1 VVKKI
6 KLSTKLLAG
15 GLMMVAIPMII
26 IGLVSIYESSNSI
39 TELSRTGLIN
49 TATSLAEVVE
59 LGLRDEFRIVK
70 NISFSHSLVSATE
83 KVAADGAN
91 GSLMEISVAEDELKN
106 IKAAAGNKYETVFLA
121 DKDGIIFADGN
132 GGTYHSINVSDRI
145 YVKKALQGIP
155 TVGILLKSKKTGN
168 PLTMA
173 AAPIRSAAGKVIG
186 VAALAIGLD
195 FLVKKINAVKIGLT
209 GYAFMVDKEGLLVA
223 HPNKDNILELNL
235 SQIKGMETVMERA
248 LRGETGVNDYKFE
261 GVEKSSAYAPV
272 KLTGWSV
279 LASIPRSELYNSA
292 YHTRNLIVAIGL
304 FFLIGA
310 AVFFFF
316 FARSISI
323 PIARTVAG
331 LTESFAQIASASD
344 QVSSASEH
352 LAEGASEQ
360 ASSLEEMAAS
370 MEEIASMAKQ
380 NAEHA
385 TEAARVGKITA
396 DCMSR
401 SHKSL
406 RNADR
411 SMKEISSC
419 GEDTAKI
426 VKTIDEIAFQINLLA
441 LNAAVEAARAGEAGA
456 GFAVVAEEVRT
467 LAIRSAEAAKDTSDL
482 IGTTLTHI
490 REGSDTLKET
500 LDEFYKMGEEGGKT
514 MNFLNEIKA
523 ASNEQSGGIEQVNIG
538 VQEMEKVTQ
547 QTAAS
552 AEESASASEEMKAQA
567 EHMKNVVGDLVD
579 IVGGSTSNGRKGYY
593 NKTKDVNGA
602 RGLFRK
608 SFKHLP
614 ARRTR
619 NELVVS
625 NRQ

>member
-1 VVKKI
+1 VKKI

-15 GLMMVAIPMII
+15 GLIMVAIPMII
-26 IGLVSIYESSNSI
+26 IGLVSVYKSTNSI
-39 TELSRTGLIN
+39 TELSRTSLTN
-49 TATSLAEVVE
+49 TATGLAEVVE
-59 LGLRDEFRIVK
+59 LGLQDEFRIVK
-70 NISFSHSLVSATE
+70 NVSFSHSLVSTTE
-83 KVAADGAN
+83 KVERVGVKDSAT
-91 GSLMEISVAEDELKN
+91 EISIAENELKN
-106 IKAAAGNKYETVFLA
+106 IKAAAGSKYETVFLTG
-121 DKDGIIFADGN
+121 KDGIIFADGN
-132 GGTYHSINVSDRI
+132 GGTYHGINVSDRV

-173 AAPIRSAAGKVIG
+173 AAPVRSTTGEVVG
-186 VAALAIGLD
+186 VAALAIDLD
-195 FLVKKINAVKIGLT
+195 FLVEKINAVKIGQT

-223 HPNKDNILELNL
+223 HPNKDNILKLNL
-235 SQIKGMETVMERA
+235 SQTRGMETVMGRA
-248 LRGETGVNDYKFE
+248 LRGETGVNDYIFE
-261 GVEKSSAYAPV
+261 GMEKSSAFSPV

-279 LASIPRSELYNSA
+279 LASIPLAELYASA
-292 YHTRNLIVAIGL
+292 YHTRTLIIGIGII
-304 FFLIGA
+304 FLVGA
-310 AVFFFF
+310 AVFFYF

-323 PIARTVAG
+323 PIARAVAG

-352 LAEGASEQ
+352 LAEGSSEQ

-385 TEAARVGKITA
+385 TEAARVGEITA
-396 DCMSR
+396 GCMSR

-406 RNADR
+406 RNADQ

-467 LAIRSAEAAKDTSDL
+467 LAIRSAEAAKETSDL

-490 REGSDTLKET
+490 REGADTLKET
-500 LDEFYKMGEEGGKT
+500 LDEFYQMGEEGAKT

-567 EHMKNVVGDLVD
+567 EHMEDVVEALVS
-579 IVGGSTSNGRKGYY
+579 IVGGSTTNGSHGYY
-593 NKTKDVNGA
+593 KNLPVG
-602 RGLFRK
+602 RGPVRK
-608 SFKHLP
+608 NLKHLP
-614 ARRTR
+614 SRT
-619 NELVVS
+619 ELVVS
-625 NRQ
+625 NRK

>member
-1 VVKKI
+1 MKKI

-15 GLMMVAIPMII
+15 GLMMVAIPMLI
-26 IGLVSIYESSNSI
+26 IGLVSIYESSNTI
-39 TELSRTGLIN
+39 TELSRTSLTN

-59 LGLRDEFRIVK
+59 LGLQDEFRIVK
-70 NISFSHSLVSATE
+70 NISFSHSLVSTTE
-83 KVAADGAN
+83 KVATDGSK
-91 GSLMEISVAEDELKN
+91 GSLSEISIAENELKS
-106 IKAAAGNKYETVFLA
+106 IKAAAGSKYETVFLTG
-121 DKDGIIFADGN
+121 KDGIIFADGN
-132 GGTYHSINVSDRI
+132 GGSYHGINVSDRE

-173 AAPIRSAAGKVIG
+173 AAPIRSTTGEVIG
-186 VAALAIGLD
+186 VTALAIDLD
-195 FLVKKINAVKIGLT
+195 FLVEKINAVKIGKT
-209 GYAFMVDKEGLLVA
+209 GYAFMVNREGFLVA
-223 HPNKDNILELNL
+223 HPDKEKILNLNL
-235 SQIKGMETVMERA
+235 SQTKGMEAVLDRA
-248 LRGETGVNDYKFE
+248 LRGETGVNDYIFE
-261 GVEKSSAYAPV
+261 GIKKSSAFAPV
-272 KLTGWSV
+272 KLTNWSV
-279 LASIPRSELYNSA
+279 LASIPMAELYTSA
-292 YHTRNLIVAIGL
+292 HQTRNLIIGIGI
-304 FFLIGA
+304 FFLVGA

-323 PIARTVAG
+323 PIIRAVAG
-331 LTESFAQIASASD
+331 LKESFEQIASASE

-380 NAEHA
+380 NADHA
-385 TEAARVGKITA
+385 TEAARVGEITHGS
-396 DCMSR
+396 MSR

-406 RNADR
+406 RNADQ

-456 GFAVVAEEVRT
+456 GFAIVAEEVRT
-467 LAIRSAEAAKDTSDL
+467 LAIRSAEAAKDTSEL
-482 IGTTLTHI
+482 IGTTLKHI
-490 REGSDTLKET
+490 QEGADILKET

-514 MNFLNEIKA
+514 MTFLNEIKA

-547 QTAAS
+547 KTAAS
-552 AEESASASEEMKAQA
+552 AEESASASEEMKVQA
-567 EHMKNVVGDLVD
+567 EHMKDIVEVLVN
-579 IVGGSTSNGRKGYY
+579 IVGGSTTNGSRGY
-593 NKTKDVNGA
+593 NNGKRSM

-608 SFKHLP
+608 SVQHLP
-614 ARRTR
+614 AHPAHY
-619 NELVVS
+619 EMEVA
-625 NRQ
+625 NRE

>member
-1 VVKKI
+1 
-6 KLSTKLLAG
+6 
-15 GLMMVAIPMII
+15 MVAIPMII
-26 IGLVSIYESSNSI
+26 IGLVSVYKSTNSI
-39 TELSRTGLIN
+39 TELSRTSLTN
-49 TATSLAEVVE
+49 TATGLAEVVE
-59 LGLRDEFRIVK
+59 LGLQDEFRIVK
-70 NISFSHSLVSATE
+70 NVSFSHSLVSTTE
-83 KVAADGAN
+83 KVERVGVKDSAT
-91 GSLMEISVAEDELKN
+91 EISIAENELKN
-106 IKAAAGNKYETVFLA
+106 IKAAAGSKYETVFLTG
-121 DKDGIIFADGN
+121 KDGIIFADGN
-132 GGTYHSINVSDRI
+132 GGAYHGINVSDRV

-173 AAPIRSAAGKVIG
+173 AAPVRSTTGEVVG
-186 VAALAIGLD
+186 VAALAIDLD
-195 FLVKKINAVKIGLT
+195 FLVEKINAVKIGQT

-223 HPNKDNILELNL
+223 HPNKENILKLNL
-235 SQIKGMETVMERA
+235 SQTRGMETVMGRA
-248 LRGETGVNDYKFE
+248 LRGETGVNDYIFE
-261 GVEKSSAYAPV
+261 GMEKSSAFAPV
-272 KLTGWSV
+272 KLTGWSM
-279 LASIPRSELYNSA
+279 LASISLAELYASA
-292 YHTRNLIVAIGL
+292 YHTRTLIIGIGII
-304 FFLIGA
+304 FLVGA
-310 AVFFFF
+310 AVFFYF

-323 PIARTVAG
+323 PIARAVAG

-352 LAEGASEQ
+352 LAEGSSEQ

-385 TEAARVGKITA
+385 TEAARVGEITA
-396 DCMSR
+396 GCMSR

-406 RNADR
+406 RNADQ

-467 LAIRSAEAAKDTSDL
+467 LAIRSAEAAKETSDL

-490 REGSDTLKET
+490 REGADTLKET
-500 LDEFYKMGEEGGKT
+500 LDEFYQMGEEGAKT

-567 EHMKNVVGDLVD
+567 EHMEDVVEALVG
-579 IVGGSTSNGRKGYY
+579 IVGGSTTNGSHGYY
-593 NKTKDVNGA
+593 KNLHVG
-602 RGLFRK
+602 RGSVRK
-608 SFKHLP
+608 NLKHLP
-614 ARRTR
+614 TRPART
-619 NELVVS
+619 ELVVS
-625 NRQ
+625 NRK

>member
-1 VVKKI
+1 VKKT

-15 GLMMVAIPMII
+15 GLTMVAIPMII
-26 IGLVSIYESSNSI
+26 IGLVSIYESTSSI
-39 TELSRTGLIN
+39 TELSRTSLKN
-49 TATSLAEVVE
+49 TATGLAEVVE
-59 LGLRDEFRIVK
+59 LGLQDEFRIVK
-70 NISFSHSLVSATE
+70 NLSFSHSLVSTTE
-83 KVAADGAN
+83 KVARIGVKDSAT
-91 GSLMEISVAEDELKN
+91 EISIAENELKN
-106 IKAAAGNKYETVFLA
+106 IKAAAGSKYETVFLTG
-121 DKDGIIFADGN
+121 KDGIIFADGN
-132 GGTYHSINVSDRI
+132 GGSYHGINVSDRV

-173 AAPIRSAAGKVIG
+173 AAPISSATGEVIG
-186 VAALAIGLD
+186 VAALAIDLD
-195 FLVKKINAVKIGLT
+195 FLVKKINAVKIGQT
-209 GYAFMVDKEGLLVA
+209 GYAFMVNKEGLLVA
-223 HPNKDNILELNL
+223 HPNKDNILELNV
-235 SQIKGMETVMERA
+235 SQIKGMETITERA
-248 LRGETGVNDYKFE
+248 LRGDTGVNDYKFG
-261 GVEKSSAYAPV
+261 GVRKSSAFAPV

-279 LASIPRSELYNSA
+279 LASIPLAELYASA
-292 YHTRNLIVAIGL
+292 YHARTLIIGIGI
-304 FFLIGA
+304 FFLVGA
-310 AVFFFF
+310 AIFFFF

-323 PIARTVAG
+323 PIARAVAG
-331 LTESFAQIASASD
+331 LTDSFRQIASASD
-344 QVSSASEH
+344 QVSSASEN

-406 RNADR
+406 RNADQ

-467 LAIRSAEAAKDTSDL
+467 LAIRSAEAAKETSDL

-490 REGSDTLKET
+490 REGADTLKET
-500 LDEFYKMGEEGGKT
+500 LDEFYQMGEEGGKT

-547 QTAAS
+547 QTAAG

-567 EHMKNVVGDLVD
+567 EHMKDVVEALVG
-579 IVGGSTSNGRKGYY
+579 IVGGSITNGSHRYY
-593 NKTKDVNGA
+593 NGTRDTHGG
-602 RGLFRK
+602 RGLARK
-608 SFKHLP
+608 DLKHVT
-614 ARRTR
+614 ARQAR

-625 NRQ
+625 NRK